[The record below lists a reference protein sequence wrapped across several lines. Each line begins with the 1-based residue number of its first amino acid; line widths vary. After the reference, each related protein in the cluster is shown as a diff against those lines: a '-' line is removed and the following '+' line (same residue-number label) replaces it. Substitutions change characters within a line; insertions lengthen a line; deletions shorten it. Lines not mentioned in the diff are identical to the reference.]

1 MDIDPGCF
9 NTQPNNQSRQTQT
22 NNNPTS
28 QPTKR
33 QKRNPVHFMEL
44 NENPTASIPNS
55 PEPLQPDE
63 TAATKI

>member
-1 MDIDPGCF
+1 
-9 NTQPNNQSRQTQT
+9 
-22 NNNPTS
+22 
-28 QPTKR
+28 
-33 QKRNPVHFMEL
+33 MEL